1 MTTEFELIEKL
12 KAGWKC
18 GNDVK
23 IGPGDD
29 ASALHLEA
37 CENKLFL
44 QTVDLLV
51 EGVHFR
57 KNWGS
62 AYQLGWKSLAVNLS
76 DIAAMGGQPLHT
88 HLSLAV
94 PGTWS
99 EVEISEFMEGFKA
112 LADQYKISLL
122 GGDLSRS
129 DGPLMIAGTA
139 NGTVAANQV
148 ITRRGAKSG
157 DVIWVSGPLGSAE
170 AGLRLLKEEKFAD
183 DHKELLNAF
192 LKPSPE
198 VELGMLCASS
208 GLVTALIDLSDGL
221 AGDLGHV
228 LKASGVGA
236 TLEEEKFPI
245 TQTLQNV
252 AARNNWNITD
262 LLLRGGEDYKLLGCT
277 PETKFD
283 QFRNLVNE
291 QLGKTISRIGSITSE
306 QGLVLN
312 YRDGRC
318 EKVNPTSF
326 DHFA

>member
-1 MTTEFELIEKL
+1 
-12 KAGWKC
+12 
-18 GNDVK
+18 
-23 IGPGDD
+23 
-29 ASALHLEA
+29 
-37 CENKLFL
+37 
-44 QTVDLLV
+44 
-51 EGVHFR
+51 
-57 KNWGS
+57 
-62 AYQLGWKSLAVNLS
+62 
-76 DIAAMGGQPLHT
+76 
-88 HLSLAV
+88 
-94 PGTWS
+94 
-99 EVEISEFMEGFKA
+99 
-112 LADQYKISLL
+112 
-122 GGDLSRS
+122 
-129 DGPLMIAGTA
+129 
-139 NGTVAANQV
+139 
-148 ITRRGAKSG
+148 
-157 DVIWVSGPLGSAE
+157 
-170 AGLRLLKEEKFAD
+170 
-183 DHKELLNAF
+183 
-192 LKPSPE
+192 
-198 VELGMLCASS
+198 MLCASS

-277 PETKFD
+277 PEAEFD